1 MTNEIILNGQKINY
15 EFLRKDV
22 KNINIRIKADQTIHV
37 SANYSVPQ
45 KVIDELLV
53 SKSDYIL
60 GALKKYKE
68 KAEYAPKP
76 KEYID
81 GETFL
86 YLGHELRLI
95 VKQGNKNHV
104 SVKGNFLVLT
114 VKDSSNFFLKK
125 RCIDN
130 WYKSACKDAIETT
143 CENVYPKFKKY
154 GVTYPQL
161 KFRNMVSRWGSCQ
174 PKRGSLTFN
183 ISLVEAPMSCI
194 EYVVTHE
201 FTHFLHP
208 NHSKNFYQTLSMFMP
223 DWQDRKNILERNST
237 YLY

>member
-1 MTNEIILNGQKINY
+1 MINEHIESKYSFKIHPAY
-15 EFLRKDV
+15 IVDV
-22 KNINIRIKADQTIHV
+22 KRNL
-37 SANYSVPQ
+37 
-45 KVIDELLV
+45 ELPLN
-53 SKSDYIL
+53 D
-60 GALKKYKE
+60 
-68 KAEYAPKP
+68 AP
-76 KEYID
+76 
-81 GETFL
+81 
-86 YLGHELRLI
+86 
-95 VKQGNKNHV
+95 N
-104 SVKGNFLVLT
+104 T
-114 VKDSSNFFLKK
+114 VKKLKQSRK
-125 RCIDN
+125 HPTVD
-130 WYKSACKDAIETT
+130 KIEAT

-223 DWQDRKNILERNST
+223 DWQDRKNILERNNT